1 MSTRSVS
8 FSILARIL
16 LLAQYIHVHA
26 AVSNI
31 SSSITVTPFT
41 NSIESYTPIVFTYTN
56 TLAPGLTETLVGPD
70 ISQDITFVLAGP
82 TTFVS
87 VFTAGSGVEDYIYA
101 AAPPTSATQCYGTGV
116 TTQPGRYVTYAE
128 EVTFITGPE
137 TVTQTTYDTSGH
149 TIYVT
154 KTYTAATSIYTTI
167 TTILG
172 PPPDTD
178 PAGAL
183 PGQVCG
189 GLCGACNLY
198 YPTVNVFYWPVA
210 SPNTACLVSATTTS
224 PASVIARDIHGYPVI
239 PRQLSGNAS
248 TLVSNGFTFTSPSA
262 YIVFP
267 TISAADECGLV
278 GSIHTDVTFPVAAGQ
293 LSTVIA
299 SQNVY
304 STFPF
309 DFADAL
315 CPPASVADDFHISFI
330 GQGYRPIIAPPAG
343 LTSIDPAWVSFCG
356 VGDPFQGNDP
366 PYALTPAANLSPSTT
381 IPSALPDK
389 TSASPSSAIPSMP
402 AQTSTTAMFVPQ
414 PVSSAA
420 PPSSPSPPSSS
431 SSLSLLSST
440 TVSPSSI
447 ISLRTS
453 FSAIATPIGPIDTLS
468 SSQTSQLS
476 SPAATAGGS
485 SGGVPLPAS
494 STSTSPVVISIAGQS
509 FTANSASVWV
519 AGAATL
525 TAGGAAITISN
536 TVVSLA
542 PSASFA
548 VVGSSTQALPQAQS
562 TPTPYILTLPGM
574 TLTVVP
580 TAVAI
585 SEQIFT
591 FNSST
596 YTANSA
602 SDFVIGNQT
611 LVPGAVVTVSGT
623 PISLGP
629 GATDVVV
636 GTKTE
641 ALGGY
646 IISQFGGGVPTNT
659 INPSPGAAA
668 RSREVGCP
676 WLVLI
681 LGLGAGLASY
691 LFTSL

>member
-1 MSTRSVS
+1 MSTRLFS
-8 FSILARIL
+8 FSILALSL
-16 LLAQYIHVHA
+16 LLSQHKQVDA
-26 AVSNI
+26 AVSNT
-31 SSSITVTPFT
+31 SSSLTVTPFT
-41 NSIESYTPIVFTYTN
+41 NSIEPYTPIIFTYTN
-56 TLAPGLTETLVGPD
+56 TVAAGLTETLVGPD
-70 ISQDITFVLAGP
+70 NTQDVTFVLAGP

-87 VFTAGSGVEDYIYA
+87 VFTEGSNLAGEGVFA

-116 TTQPGRYVTYAE
+116 TTQPGRSVTYAE
-128 EVTFITGPE
+128 EVTVIAGPE

-149 TIYVT
+149 TIHITY
-154 KTYTAATSIYTTI
+154 TYTAATTIFTTI
-167 TTILG
+167 TTVLG

-178 PAGAL
+178 PAGAE

-189 GLCGACNLY
+189 GICGACNLY
-198 YPTVNVFYWPVA
+198 YPTVNVYYWPVA
-210 SPNTACLVSATTTS
+210 SPNTACLVSATTTA
-224 PASVIARDIHGYPVI
+224 PPSVMARDIYGYPVI
-239 PRQLSGNAS
+239 PRQLHGNAS

-278 GSIHTDVTFPVAAGQ
+278 GSIHTDVTFPVADGQ

-299 SQNVY
+299 SQNFY

-315 CPPASVADDFHISFI
+315 CPPASVADDFHVSFI
-330 GQGYRPIIAPPAG
+330 GQGYRPIIAPPPG

-381 IPSALPDK
+381 LPSALPDE
-389 TSASPSSAIPSMP
+389 TAASPSSAIPSMP
-402 AQTSTTAMFVPQ
+402 VQTSSSAMFVPQ
-414 PVSSAA
+414 PVSSPAA
-420 PPSSPSPPSSS
+420 PSSS
-431 SSLSLLSST
+431 SLPTPSLPQ
-440 TVSPSSI
+440 SPSAVSSSSI
-447 ISLRTS
+447 LSLRTS
-453 FSAIATPIGPIDTLS
+453 YSAVATPIGPIYTPSNSLS
-468 SSQTSQLS
+468 SQPSSSLQASPTTT
-476 SPAATAGGS
+476 SPA
-485 SGGVPLPAS
+485 
-494 STSTSPVVISIAGQS
+494 VISIAGQS

-519 AGAATL
+519 AGTATL

-536 TVVSLA
+536 TMVSLA

-548 VVGSSTQALPQAQS
+548 VVGSSTQNLPQALS
-562 TPTPYILTLPGM
+562 TPTPYVLTLPGM

-580 TAVAI
+580 TAVAV
-585 SEQIFT
+585 SEKLFT

-596 YTANSA
+596 YTADSA
-602 SDFVIGNQT
+602 SDFVIGSQT

-636 GTKTE
+636 GTSTE

-646 IISQFGGGVPTNT
+646 IMSQFGGGVPNFT
-659 INPSPGAAA
+659 INPVYGSAAPFRA
-668 RSREVGCP
+668 IISR
-676 WLVLI
+676 WLVLG
-681 LGLGAGLASY
+681 LGLGAGFASY
-691 LFTSL
+691 FFT

>member
-1 MSTRSVS
+1 MSTRSAS
-8 FSILARIL
+8 FSILALIL
-16 LLAQYIHVHA
+16 LLAQNIHVRA
-26 AVSNI
+26 TVSNI

-41 NSIESYTPIVFTYTN
+41 NSIEAYTPIVFTYTN
-56 TLAPGLTETLVGPD
+56 TVAAGLTETLVGPNNT
-70 ISQDITFVLAGP
+70 QDVTFVLAGP
-82 TTFVS
+82 TTFIS
-87 VFTAGSGVEDYIYA
+87 VFTEGSNLAGEGVFA

-116 TTQPGRYVTYAE
+116 TTQPGRSVTYAE
-128 EVTFITGPE
+128 EVTFIAGPE
-137 TVTQTTYDTSGH
+137 TITQTTYDTLGH
-149 TIYVT
+149 TIYIT
-154 KTYTAATSIYTTI
+154 NTYTAATTIFTTI

-178 PAGAL
+178 PAGAE

-198 YPTVNVFYWPVA
+198 YPTVNVYYWPVA
-210 SPNTACLVSATTTS
+210 SPNTACLVSTTTTA
-224 PASVIARDIHGYPVI
+224 PASAIARDIYGYPVI

-262 YIVFP
+262 YVVFP

-278 GSIHTDVTFPVAAGQ
+278 GSIHTDVTFPVADGQ

-299 SQNVY
+299 SQNFY

-315 CPPASVADDFHISFI
+315 CPPASVAEDFHISFV
-330 GQGYRPIIAPPAG
+330 GQGYRPIIAPPPG

-381 IPSALPDK
+381 LPSALPDK

-402 AQTSTTAMFVPQ
+402 VQTSTSAMFVPQ
-414 PVSSAA
+414 PVSSPAA
-420 PPSSPSPPSSS
+420 PSSTSSQSSASAQSPQSSLAVSS
-431 SSLSLLSST
+431 SSLL
-440 TVSPSSI
+440 
-447 ISLRTS
+447 SLRTS
-453 FSAIATPIGPIDTLS
+453 YSAVATPIGPIYTLS
-468 SSQTSQLS
+468 NSQSSQPSLT
-476 SPAATAGGS
+476 
-485 SGGVPLPAS
+485 LPAS
-494 STSTSPVVISIAGQS
+494 STTTNPPVISIDGQS
-509 FTANSASVWV
+509 FTAKSASVWV
-519 AGAATL
+519 AGTATL

-548 VVGSSTQALPQAQS
+548 VVGSSTQVLPQTQS
-562 TPTPYILTLPGM
+562 SPTPYILTLPGM
-574 TLTVVP
+574 TLTIVP

-585 SEQIFT
+585 SEKIFT

-602 SDFVIGNQT
+602 SDFVIGSQT

-636 GTKTE
+636 GTTTE

-646 IISQFGGGVPTNT
+646 IISPFGGGGPTHT
-659 INPSPGAAA
+659 INPVHGSAAS
-668 RSREVGCP
+668 SRAVDSR
-676 WLVLI
+676 WLILV

-691 LFTSL
+691 FFA